1 MQIELGAVK
10 DVAIDDF
17 VLCEY
22 GSKKSYVYYVGI
34 IKSNIDEDGDV
45 EVEFLRKSEKIK
57 DKFIRPK
64 VEDIASVPMNN
75 LKAKLT
81 RSTLTGTTARTRDGF
96 FFKEYFGHL
105 NIR

>member
-1 MQIELGAVK
+1 MDLK
-10 DVAIDDF
+10 NH
-17 VLCEY
+17 
-22 GSKKSYVYYVGI
+22 VYYVGI